1 MDIFICSGVLLGN
14 FYVIENR
21 LKSANVVQKRR
32 SDLLYYTTFLRLLH
46 LQFAMTN
53 FERTTTT
60 SPDCNGILFGGGRS
74 KVEPVAKKIQWKAG
88 KASKKERKLEN
99 EGWKFTIIENKN
111 LLNNVR
117 LELLRRI
124 RFLQ

>member
-1 MDIFICSGVLLGN
+1 MKGPPPLAPIVTASFLAAGGAKWSPSPKRYSG
-14 FYVIENR
+14 
-21 LKSANVVQKRR
+21 KR
-32 SDLLYYTTFLRLLH
+32 
-46 LQFAMTN
+46 
-53 FERTTTT
+53 E
-60 SPDCNGILFGGGRS
+60 
-74 KVEPVAKKIQWKAG
+74 